1 MDIQKYYRQTAFA
14 SLNASVIS
22 CIPIFFLILFF
33 FTMHLSAKY
42 FLYILPFAIY
52 SITSYFL
59 YCLDKRRSLE
69 TLFEKPSGRES
80 SLLEKKTVVLSFLPA
95 PSLRMLIF
103 DRDGMVVGEI
113 KDEKFH
119 LVRWYLPYFLDKL
132 YAKNYGFYN
141 SSGMLQYIFTIKGRT
156 IEIKNKKGKKI
167 SKIIEQKMDKSSKY
181 VFAYEENKIIMS
193 KSLAFTDYRFEKVNG
208 LPLAILQKGLLP
220 KEWSRRFLKPNMPL
234 LSINHG
240 ISNKE
245 IIHLY
250 ALLTKIYAYKDH

>member
-22 CIPIFFLILFF
+22 CIPIFFLTSFF
-33 FTMHLSAKY
+33 VSMHLSAKY
-42 FLYILPFAIY
+42 FLYMLPFAIY
-52 SITSYFL
+52 SITSYVL
-59 YCLDKRRSLE
+59 YQLDKRRSIEALLE
-69 TLFEKPSGRES
+69 NSKEKES

-103 DRDGMVVGEI
+103 DCDGVAVGEI
-113 KDEKFH
+113 RDEKFH

-132 YAKNYGFYN
+132 YAKNYGFYS
-141 SSGMLQYIFTIKGRT
+141 SSGMLQYTFTIKGKT

-167 SKIIEQKMDKSSKY
+167 SKIIEQKMDKPSKS
-181 VFAYEENKIIMS
+181 VFTYGENTIIMN
-193 KSLAFTDYRFEKVNG
+193 KSLAFTDYRFEKANG

-220 KEWSRRFLKPNMPL
+220 KEWSKRFLKPNIPL

-240 ISNKE
+240 LSNKE

-250 ALLTKIYAYKDH
+250 ALLAKIYAYKDH